1 MDKPRSHSK
10 SAPQTEE
17 APELPKRPVT
27 LKPLERVEKV
37 LKGEAA
43 DRPPFCLYPAYDL
56 ELLGGDVL
64 AQAIQVFVE
73 RTETDV
79 VAVPACF
86 GYTLDANV
94 SLDRPEDLAKIEAV
108 HGRHGAWSQQQDA
121 IRTTCRTYF
130 GKRAVVAVVPS
141 PFLQLQKLAGQR
153 LTLEALTEK
162 PGFFGQA
169 IENLGKSLVAF
180 VKAAVEAGV
189 QGIIIEESGASHEV
203 MELAVYK
210 ERLLPS
216 LLSLIEACKPAWS
229 VVQFLGRRIYWEEL
243 KLPSQG
249 LGWPVAAGPNLARG
263 AMRWHG
269 FTWGGLDP
277 EGWSDASTAWLR
289 GSLRQ
294 QMGEITTR
302 PLILTTPGGLRGL
315 SLDRIEALAFG
326 LRRLPSVERLR
337 ETPADLEA
345 RRAATPPRPRKH
357 KGEYERPAPPLREA
371 PKPLPGARTR
381 LQAKATPE
389 EPLSPPVPD
398 L

>member
-1 MDKPRSHSK
+1 VEKSRSHSK
-10 SAPQTEE
+10 KAAQPE
-17 APELPKRPVT
+17 AEPFKRPPS
-27 LKPLERVEKV
+27 LKPLERVETV
-37 LKGEAA
+37 LRGEAA

-64 AQAIQVFVE
+64 AQAVQAFVE
-73 RTETDV
+73 ATETDV

-94 SLDRPEDLAKIEAV
+94 SLDRPDDLAKITAV

-121 IRTTCRTYF
+121 IRTICRAYF
-130 GKRAVVAVVPS
+130 GKRPVVAVVPS

-153 LTLEALTEK
+153 LTLEALSEK
-162 PGFFGQA
+162 PGFFSQA
-169 IENLGKSLVAF
+169 IESLGKSLTAF
-180 VKAAVEAGV
+180 IKAAVEAGV
-189 QGIIIEESGASHEV
+189 QGIILEETGASHEV
-203 MELAVYK
+203 MELATYR

-216 LLSLIEACKPAWS
+216 LLALIEACKPAWS
-229 VVQFLGRRIYWEEL
+229 VVQFLGRRIFWEEL

-269 FTWGGLDP
+269 FVWGGLDP
-277 EGWSDASTAWLR
+277 ESWSDASTAWLR

-294 QMGEITTR
+294 QLGEITPR

-315 SLDRIEALAFG
+315 SLDRIQALAHG

-345 RRAATPPRPRKH
+345 RRAAAPPRPRKH
-357 KGEYERPAPPLREA
+357 KEEHERPAPPLREA
-371 PKPLPGARTR
+371 PAPLPGARTR
-381 LQAKATPE
+381 LHAKQSPE

>member
-1 MDKPRSHSK
+1 MEKPRSHSK
-10 SAPQTEE
+10 KAAQPE
-17 APELPKRPVT
+17 ADPFKRPPS
-27 LKPLERVEKV
+27 LKPLERVETV
-37 LKGEAA
+37 LRGEAA

-64 AQAIQVFVE
+64 AQAVQAFVE
-73 RTETDV
+73 ATETDV

-86 GYTLDANV
+86 GYTLDSNV
-94 SLDRPEDLAKIEAV
+94 SLDRPDDLVKITAV
-108 HGRHGAWSQQQDA
+108 HARHGAWSQQQDA
-121 IRTTCRTYF
+121 IRTTCRAYF
-130 GKRAVVAVVPS
+130 GKRPVVAVVPS

-153 LTLEALTEK
+153 LTAEALSDK

-169 IENLGKSLVAF
+169 IENLSKSLISF
-180 VKAAVEAGV
+180 IKAAVEAGV
-189 QGIIIEESGASHEV
+189 QGIIIEETGASHEL
-203 MELAVYK
+203 MELGVYK

-216 LLSLIEACKPAWS
+216 LLGLIEACKPAWS
-229 VVQFLGRRIYWEEL
+229 VVQFLGRRIFWEEL

-249 LGWPVAAGPNLARG
+249 LGWPVAAGPNLGRG

-269 FTWGGLDP
+269 FVWGGLDP
-277 EGWSDASTAWLR
+277 EGWNDASTAWLR

-294 QMGEITTR
+294 HLGEITTR

-315 SLDRIEALAFG
+315 SLDRIQALAHG

-345 RRAATPPRPRKH
+345 RRAATPPRPRRNT
-357 KGEYERPAPPLREA
+357 EERERPAPVVREA
-371 PKPLPGARTR
+371 PAPLPGARTR
-381 LQAKATPE
+381 LHAKQSPE